1 MIEITG
7 INQMHLDNN
16 KLNIE
21 LLVRG
26 FAWLDTGIYE
36 SLIEAGSFIQ
46 TIENQQGLK
55 VFFV

>member
-26 FAWLDTGIYE
+26 FAWLDTGIYV

>member
-1 MIEITG
+1 
-7 INQMHLDNN
+7 MHLDNN